1 MPSLKER
8 IIGALLSRELLTKE
22 QLEQV
27 LAVQRIQ
34 GGSLQDILVE
44 HGLVKESDLLGAVS
58 EGLGIPPITL
68 SRMKLDPALKVLIS
82 REMAV
87 QYQLIPVSCV
97 GQTLTV
103 AMADP
108 LNIFAL
114 DTIASVTGLSVNPLL
129 AGAREIQEAIDQ
141 YYGMGVEE
149 TLREFIGKKKP
160 AIVEIVKKEPDDTNE
175 ALLKQIE
182 EAPVVTYTNDLLT
195 RAVRMRASD
204 LLIEPREKTSRVR
217 FRVDGVLQEGQA
229 PPKHLHAAVVS
240 RIKVISDLNIAERRM
255 PQDGHFTFTVDGRS
269 VDFRVS
275 VIPSAFGGNVCL
287 RVLDKGEVKL
297 NIDTLGFAPDDL
309 DRLKEC
315 GRHPHGMILAT
326 GPTSSGKTTTLYALL
341 KLIDSPEKNLVTVED
356 PVEFEL
362 EGINQVNVR
371 AGVGLT
377 FASALR
383 SILRQDP
390 DVIMVGEIRDTEAA
404 DMAIKSAL
412 TGHLVLSTLH
422 TNSAAGSV
430 VRLVNMGIEPFL
442 ITSCLL
448 AAAGQRLVRKICPKC
463 LERYRPAED
472 LAAQLGLMDAHGK
485 PLELARGTGCRACFQ
500 SGYVG
505 REVVAEVLVMTPE
518 VRELILRKASELE
531 IEAVARRQGL
541 KTLREQALDKV
552 RRHVTTL
559 DELFRTTVGEAVE

>member
-160 AIVEIVKKEPDDTNE
+160 AIVEIVKKESDDTNE